1 MKKIS
6 LLKEYNELL
15 SSELLT
21 SSVYKKIKVSLKQL
35 MQRWL
40 DTLFTWQDGL
50 KPEEGRDSQ
59 MIEEIRERGLVILKD
74 RKILERFWKEGI

>member
-1 MKKIS
+1 MKKIP
-6 LLKEYNELL
+6 LLKEYDELL

-21 SSVYKKIKVSLKQL
+21 SSVYKKIKGSLKQL